1 MTRSTRSTVEDVTN
15 AQERVD
21 RAQTA
26 YDALVADNA
35 KFAETVTWLAGAIDR
50 GREFTTYYENEWLT
64 DRDEVGVHLPV
75 MGEDEPWEAVGD
87 HLKQLRRLLRIVT
100 NGLVGP
106 LEPGD
111 ATHDAE

>member
-1 MTRSTRSTVEDVTN
+1 MTN
-15 AQERVD
+15 ARERTE

-26 YDALVADNA
+26 YAALVVDNE
-35 KFAETVTWLAGAIDR
+35 KLAEAVTWIAGAIER
-50 GREFTTYYENEWLT
+50 GREFTTYYENQWLT

-87 HLKQLRRLLRIVT
+87 HLEQVRRLLRIVT

-111 ATHDAE
+111 ASHDAT

>member
-1 MTRSTRSTVEDVTN
+1 MTN

-26 YDALVADNA
+26 YDALVADNVR
-35 KFAETVTWLAGAIDR
+35 FAETVTWLAGAIER
-50 GREFTTYYENEWLT
+50 GRQFGCYYEGQWLA
-64 DRDEVGVHLPV
+64 DRDDVGVHLPV
-75 MGEDEPWEAVGD
+75 MGEDEPWEALGD
-87 HLKQLRRLLRIVT
+87 NQEQLRRLLRIVT

-111 ATHDAE
+111 ATHDAD

>member
-1 MTRSTRSTVEDVTN
+1 M
-15 AQERVD
+15 D

-35 KFAETVTWLAGAIDR
+35 KFAETVTWLAAAIER
-50 GREFTTYYENEWLT
+50 GRAFETYYMGQWMA

-75 MGEDEPWEAVGD
+75 MGEDEPWEALGD
-87 HLKQLRRLLRIVT
+87 HQQQLRRLLRIVT

-106 LEPGD
+106 LEQGD
-111 ATHDAE
+111 ATHDVD